1 MENIFEFGFSV
12 FTGNAYTSLL
22 RYLSKYEKAE
32 KKGFENITPRDAM
45 EIGFETMFMSQ
56 IFGKELSKMEVE
68 GPEKLA
74 LNIVMKYKHRE
85 LVEPLEKNYL
95 MFSIWRNKDGFLKY
109 ILDEIRKENSTI
121 EEGFEKVD
129 CYLVPS
135 LKVLPYLKQIFL
147 KIAHEN
153 NIHQ

>member
-68 GPEKLA
+68 VL
-74 LNIVMKYKHRE
+74 
-85 LVEPLEKNYL
+85 KN
-95 MFSIWRNKDGFLKY
+95 SR
-109 ILDEIRKENSTI
+109 
-121 EEGFEKVD
+121 
-129 CYLVPS
+129 
-135 LKVLPYLKQIFL
+135 
-147 KIAHEN
+147 
-153 NIHQ
+153 